1 MIFQKK
7 ELKKMISFAIEGITS
22 LSVKPIRLI
31 STLGLSIFLISI
43 VMLIYSLIR
52 YFMGKTIIGWSS
64 LIISIWAIGG
74 LILLALGVIG
84 EYIGKIYLETKH
96 RPRYII
102 KEIINDVE
110 RNE

>member
-1 MIFQKK
+1 
-7 ELKKMISFAIEGITS
+7 
-22 LSVKPIRLI
+22 
-31 STLGLSIFLISI
+31 
-43 VMLIYSLIR
+43 ML
-52 YFMGKTIIGWSS
+52 YFCFIGKTIIGWSS